1 MESAA
6 HIVVCG
12 VVQGVGYR
20 YFVIRAARSMGLRGF
35 VRNLYGG
42 EVEVEVEGER
52 ALLVDFIESLR
63 VGPPAAHV
71 TDVRVR
77 WHNPRGKFDDFD
89 PRF

>member
-6 HIVVCG
+6 HIVVSG

-20 YFVIRAARSMGLRGF
+20 YFVLKAARELGLKGF

-42 EVEVEVEGER
+42 EVEVEVVGER
-52 ALLVDFIESLR
+52 GLIEEFVQELR

-71 TDVRVR
+71 TDVQVR
-77 WHNPRGKFDDFD
+77 WHKPGEEFDGFGPRL
-89 PRF
+89 